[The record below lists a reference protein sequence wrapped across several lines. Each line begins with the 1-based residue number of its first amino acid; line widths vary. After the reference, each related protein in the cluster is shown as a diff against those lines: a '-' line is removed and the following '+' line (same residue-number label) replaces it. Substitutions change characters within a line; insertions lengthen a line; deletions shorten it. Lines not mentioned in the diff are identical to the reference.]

1 MILSSLE
8 YVNKFL
14 EFINADILSMNLVM
28 LVVCNLKNLINL
40 FLIYLSL
47 KFEDV
52 FELCLG
58 NRSTSILFIIIS

>member
-1 MILSSLE
+1 MILASLE

-14 EFINADILSMNLVM
+14 EFINADILSMHLVM

-40 FLIYLSL
+40 FFIYLSL
-47 KFEDV
+47 EIEDV

-58 NRSTSILFIIIS
+58 NRSTSILFIMIS

>member
-1 MILSSLE
+1 MILASLE

-14 EFINADILSMNLVM
+14 EFINADILSMHLVM

-40 FLIYLSL
+40 FFIYLSL
-47 KFEDV
+47 KIEDV

-58 NRSTSILFIIIS
+58 NRSTFILFIMIS